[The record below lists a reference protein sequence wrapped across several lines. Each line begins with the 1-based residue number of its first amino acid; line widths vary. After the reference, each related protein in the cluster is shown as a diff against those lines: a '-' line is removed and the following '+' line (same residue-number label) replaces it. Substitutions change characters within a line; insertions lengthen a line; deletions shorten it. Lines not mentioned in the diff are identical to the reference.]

1 MLSYLCVIHNP
12 QDDLRLL
19 RVVNNPPRG
28 IGAKTMEHARGI
40 AAQEG
45 RSLWDVLSNAGRFPP

>member
-45 RSLWDVLSNAGRFPP
+45 RSLWDVLSMPGRFPP